1 MDTACGYCHW
11 CITNSNLFKMT
22 EREII
27 LLGFKSEEIKE
38 HDEDDSYYYSYRI
51 ARGLE
56 FISKASNDEGEW
68 YIEFFNTDP
77 CIRIYNFAN
86 AQKLINEIEK
96 YKCG

>member
-1 MDTACGYCHW
+1 
-11 CITNSNLFKMT
+11 MT
-22 EREII
+22 EREIE
-27 LLGFKSEEIKE
+27 LLGFIKE
-38 HDEDDSYYYSYRI
+38 ESDDFYYYSYRI
-51 ARGLE
+51 AWGLD
-56 FISKASNDEGEW
+56 FISKGSYEEGEW